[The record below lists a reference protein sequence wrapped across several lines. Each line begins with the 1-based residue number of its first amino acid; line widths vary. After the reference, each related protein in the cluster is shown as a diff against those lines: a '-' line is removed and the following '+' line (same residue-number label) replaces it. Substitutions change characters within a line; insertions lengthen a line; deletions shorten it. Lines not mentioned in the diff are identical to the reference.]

1 MFETFE
7 HTANLGPRV
16 MGDSL
21 NDVFAEAAVGL
32 ISLIVAKV
40 DSVDA
45 SKRRMIELNSP
56 NLEYL
61 EVDWLSELLFFFE
74 SGGWLTAKA
83 SIKFAGKSL
92 RRTVQDEIFCEDR
105 HRRSLD
111 VKAVTYHELSI
122 LQQKRDGKSFW
133 QAEVIVDTWMSRPG
147 IVPSVKWQRGEHLV
161 KPRALIGCQQR
172 HHLRFC

>member
-7 HTANLGPRV
+7 HTAHLGPGV

-45 SKRRMIELNSP
+45 TKQRMIELNSP

-61 EVDWLSELLFFFE
+61 
-74 SGGWLTAKA
+74 
-83 SIKFAGKSL
+83 
-92 RRTVQDEIFCEDR
+92 
-105 HRRSLD
+105 
-111 VKAVTYHELSI
+111 
-122 LQQKRDGKSFW
+122 
-133 QAEVIVDTWMSRPG
+133 
-147 IVPSVKWQRGEHLV
+147 
-161 KPRALIGCQQR
+161 
-172 HHLRFC
+172 

>member
-16 MGDSL
+16 TGDSL

-61 EVDWLSELLFFFE
+61 
-74 SGGWLTAKA
+74 
-83 SIKFAGKSL
+83 
-92 RRTVQDEIFCEDR
+92 
-105 HRRSLD
+105 
-111 VKAVTYHELSI
+111 
-122 LQQKRDGKSFW
+122 
-133 QAEVIVDTWMSRPG
+133 
-147 IVPSVKWQRGEHLV
+147 
-161 KPRALIGCQQR
+161 
-172 HHLRFC
+172 